1 MSKSG
6 TTRIFVRPGE
16 MPPPGDTDWERLDAM
31 TDDDVIAAA
40 LSDPDAQPLTDE
52 QLARMKRVSR
62 VKVIRRRLGM
72 TQQEFADAFDIPV
85 GTLRDWEQHR
95 STPDAPARALLR
107 AIEREPDTMRRLLT
121 RAA

>member
-31 TDDDVIAAA
+31 TDDEVIAAA

-85 GTLRDWEQHR
+85 AR
-95 STPDAPARALLR
+95 SVFW
-107 AIEREPDTMRRLLT
+107 
-121 RAA
+121 

>member
-31 TDDDVIAAA
+31 TDDEVIAAA

>member
-6 TTRIFVRPGE
+6 TTRIFVRPGDE
-16 MPPPGDTDWERLDAM
+16 LPRGDTDWARLDAM
-31 TDDDVIAAA
+31 TDDEVIAAA

-52 QLARMKRVSR
+52 QLARMKRASP
-62 VKVIRRRLGM
+62 VKLLRRRLSM
-72 TQQEFADAFDIPV
+72 TQAEFADTFGIPV

-107 AIEREPDTMRRLLT
+107 AIEREPETMRRLLT